1 MEKRFIYSIYVRF
14 SSCINARGGMP
25 CRSSFFGAKITGRF
39 SAEGV
44 RSRSLGCVVL
54 LAFLRFGTPTQSRGS
69 WSWQWRYGAVPG
81 SDASTR
87 CCILRPILFIGVKES
102 SIKTR
107 AKPAENAAQ
116 VSSIAHRERLHCGLH
131 NQPFWQSNSVQFA
144 YLGHLP
150 SFTILR

>member
-1 MEKRFIYSIYVRF
+1 MG
-14 SSCINARGGMP
+14 SSTRRSEFLSKAKEIPSPAYTPKYIEIGSDQPRSALTRVTVSMCKCGEEVHLLDLMLGGGMP

-102 SIKTR
+102 S
-107 AKPAENAAQ
+107 N
-116 VSSIAHRERLHCGLH
+116 
-131 NQPFWQSNSVQFA
+131 
-144 YLGHLP
+144 Y
-150 SFTILR
+150 